1 MSELIHLRCSSLPLA
16 FRCPGSTRRAKV
28 PVNESHAAADGG
40 TAAHEGHAI
49 MVRTGKV
56 DWDAVAELAK
66 KHGVDEQELRVL
78 LALGLQLWEK
88 LKESFPH
95 ASAEVPL
102 KHQIG
107 SVLLTGHPDV
117 LAASGMTL
125 RILDWKDGRLDTNY
139 REQLLGYCAL
149 GLLTTPGATS
159 AESGIGWV
167 RDGEYEAHTM
177 DRAGLYAWMQRI
189 EDEIVQ
195 WDGVYRPGAHCHYCP
210 RSHECQAANALARRD
225 FAIVADRDLPGRIED
240 APTLREM
247 IQREPEKVVELLE
260 RADLAAKVADR
271 VRAAIKEEVLRAGD
285 IVGGGKRL
293 TLQRKERRHLNV
305 LQAFPILQDKLED
318 AEMAEV
324 IDISLAKAE
333 DLVGK
338 KAGKGNGAK
347 AKREL
352 QAELAQAGAI
362 ETSQTVSL
370 IVRRETPALA
380 KTEPAEPAEST
391 QTTEREAS

>member
-1 MSELIHLRCSSLPLA
+1 MTDLIHLRCSSLPLA
-16 FRCPGSTRRAKV
+16 FKCAGSTRRGAV
-28 PVNESHAAADGG
+28 PVNESHEAADVG
-40 TAAHEGHAI
+40 TAGHAGLATL
-49 MVRTGKV
+49 VRTGRV
-56 DWDAVAELAK
+56 DWDAAPELAQ
-66 KHGVDEQELRVL
+66 KHEVDEQELRVL
-78 LALGLQLWEK
+78 LALGLQLWDK
-88 LKESFPH
+88 VRESFPN

-102 KHQIG
+102 KHQLG
-107 SVLLTGHPDV
+107 RVLLTGHPDV
-117 LAASGMTL
+117 MAASGTVL
-125 RILDWKDGRLDTNY
+125 RILDWKLGRLDSNY

-149 GLLTTPGATS
+149 GLLVTSGATS

-177 DRAGLYAWMQRI
+177 DRAGLYLWMQRV

-195 WDGVYRPGAHCHYCP
+195 WDGTYRPGAHCHYCP
-210 RSHECQAANALARRD
+210 RSHECPAANALARRD

-240 APTLREM
+240 GPTLREM
-247 IQREPEKVVELLE
+247 IQREPEKIVALLE

-305 LQAFPILQDKLED
+305 LQAFPILQEKLED
-318 AEMAEV
+318 PEMAEV

-333 DLVGK
+333 EIIGK
-338 KAGKGNGAK
+338 KAGKGNGA
-347 AKREL
+347 AARRAL
-352 QAELAQAGAI
+352 AAELAQAGAI
-362 ETSQTVSL
+362 ETSTTVSL
-370 IVRRETPALA
+370 VVRREADVPALA
-380 KTEPAEPAEST
+380 QANAAEST

>member
-1 MSELIHLRCSSLPLA
+1 MSDVIHIRCSSLPLA
-16 FRCPGSTRRAKV
+16 FKCAGSTRRGAV
-28 PVNESHAAADGG
+28 PVNESHEAADTG
-40 TAAHEGHAI
+40 TAGHEGHAT

-56 DWDAVAELAK
+56 DWEAVPTLAR
-66 KHGVDEQELRVL
+66 KHEVEEQELRVL
-78 LALGLQLWEK
+78 LALGLQLWDK
-88 LKESFPH
+88 VKESFPN

-102 KHQIG
+102 RYQIG
-107 SVLLTGHPDV
+107 RVLLTGHPDV
-117 LAASGMTL
+117 MAASGTIL
-125 RILDWKDGRLDTNY
+125 RILDWKDGRLDSNY

-149 GLLTTPGATS
+149 GLLVTNGATS

-177 DRAGLYAWMQRI
+177 DRAGLYVWMQRV

-195 WDGVYRPGAHCHYCP
+195 WDGTYRPGAHCHYCP
-210 RSHECQAANALARRD
+210 RSHECPAANALARRD

-240 APTLREM
+240 GPTLREM
-247 IQREPEKVVELLE
+247 IQREPDKIVALLE
-260 RADLAAKVADR
+260 RADLAAKVAER
-271 VRAAIKEEVLRAGD
+271 VRAAIKEEVIRAGD

-305 LQAFPILQDKLED
+305 LQAFPILQEKLED

-324 IDISLAKAE
+324 IDISLPKAAE
-333 DLVGK
+333 LVGK
-338 KAGKGNGAK
+338 KAGKGNGAR

-352 QAELAQAGAI
+352 EAELAQAGAI
-362 ETSQTVSL
+362 ETSTTVSL
-370 IVRRETPALA
+370 VVRRDVPALA
-380 KTEPAEPAEST
+380 KADAGEIT

>member
-1 MSELIHLRCSSLPLA
+1 MTDLIHIRCSSLPLA
-16 FRCPGSTRRAKV
+16 FRCPGSTRRGAL

-56 DWDAVAELAK
+56 DWEAVPALAR
-66 KHGVDEQELRVL
+66 KHEVDGQELRVL
-78 LALGLQLWEK
+78 LALGLQLWDQI
-88 LKESFPH
+88 KESFPN
-95 ASAEVPL
+95 ASVEMPL
-102 KHQIG
+102 KYQIG
-107 SVLLTGHPDV
+107 RVLLTGHPDV
-117 LAASGMTL
+117 LAASGTTL
-125 RILDWKDGRLDTNY
+125 RILDWKDGRLDKDY
-139 REQLLGYCAL
+139 REQLLGYCGL
-149 GLLTTPGATS
+149 GLLTSKAAS
-159 AESGIGWV
+159 AEAGIAWV
-167 RDGEYEAHTM
+167 RDGDYEPHTM
-177 DRAGLYAWMQRI
+177 DRAGLWVWMQRI

-195 WDGVYRPGAHCHYCP
+195 WDGTYHPGAHCHYCP
-210 RSHECQAANALARRD
+210 RSHECSAANALARRD

-247 IQREPEKVVELLE
+247 IQREPEQVVALLE

-271 VRAAIKEEVLRAGD
+271 VRAAIKEEVLRSGD

-305 LQAFPILQDKLED
+305 LQAFPILQAKLD
-318 AEMAEV
+318 DPEMAEV

-333 DLVGK
+333 ELIAK
-338 KAGKGNGAK
+338 KAGKGNGAR

-352 QAELAQAGAI
+352 HAELAQAGAI
-362 ETSQTVSL
+362 ETSTTVSL
-370 IVRRETPALA
+370 IVRRDADAPALA
-380 KTEPAEPAEST
+380 KAAAPETT